1 MTFFNAYLLLLTNH
15 GLLVKGGTHSFLVH
29 KMRTS
34 FYEQNLFSDNHLH
47 YNNVIAFGF
56 YRMHREMRTSKCEDD
71 AKIGKDLG
79 CYTDVL

>member
-1 MTFFNAYLLLLTNH
+1 MRIFFYYLEIY
-15 GLLVKGGTHSFLVH
+15 GLLVNGGTHSFLVH
-29 KMRTS
+29 EMRTS
-34 FYEQNLFSDNHLH
+34 FYWQSFTY